1 MSFLEALAK
10 EQAFA
15 GVRLEWTQ
23 RPVADEIGDSGRYMG
38 FSVLVLVAGGQ
49 PAPEARS

>member
-1 MSFLEALAK
+1 
-10 EQAFA
+10 
-15 GVRLEWTQ
+15 
-23 RPVADEIGDSGRYMG
+23 VADQIGDPGRYMG